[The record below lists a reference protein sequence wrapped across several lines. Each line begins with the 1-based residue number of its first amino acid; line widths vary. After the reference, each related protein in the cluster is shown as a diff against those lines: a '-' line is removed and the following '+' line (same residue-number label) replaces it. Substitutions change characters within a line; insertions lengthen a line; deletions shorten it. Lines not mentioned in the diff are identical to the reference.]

1 MVLYIFLTELKIIK
15 MIDSKTIEENN
26 IGTAQNSYQPPT
38 LSYTQYT
45 QPIKQENFQPV
56 TLSNT
61 TEQAQMTTPSRKQ
74 MYIVIGVVVLFFIVC
89 GIISMIVYAAK

>member
-15 MIDSKTIEENN
+15 MIDSKSIEENN
-26 IGTAQNSYQPPT
+26 IATTQNSYQPPT
-38 LSYTQYT
+38 ISYTQYT

-61 TEQAQMTTPSRKQ
+61 TEQAQITNPSKKQ
-74 MYIVIGVVVLFFIVC
+74 MYIVLGVVVFFFVVC

>member
-1 MVLYIFLTELKIIK
+1 

-38 LSYTQYT
+38 MSYTQYT

>member
-15 MIDSKTIEENN
+15 MIDSKSIEENN
-26 IGTAQNSYQPPT
+26 IATTQNSYQPPT
-38 LSYTQYT
+38 ISYTQYT

-61 TEQAQMTTPSRKQ
+61 SKKQ
-74 MYIVIGVVVLFFIVC
+74 MYIVIGVVVFFFVVC

>member
-1 MVLYIFLTELKIIK
+1 

-38 LSYTQYT
+38 MSYTQYT

-56 TLSNT
+56 TLSIT
-61 TEQAQMTTPSRKQ
+61 TEQAQITNPSKKQ

>member
-1 MVLYIFLTELKIIK
+1 
-15 MIDSKTIEENN
+15 MIDRKTIEENN

-38 LSYTQYT
+38 MSYTQYT